1 MTADNNLNAK
11 NNGQKYTKIKRA
23 PMWVGLGK
31 YCFGYGYGPPEI
43 FNWLF
48 AEKFGM
54 KKEGCSRIVLQS
66 RDLRMMGLAQRM
78 S

>member
-31 YCFGYGYGPPEI
+31 YGFGYGYGTPEI

-48 AEKFGM
+48 AGKFGM
-54 KKEGCSRIVLQS
+54 NKEGCSRIVLQS
-66 RDLRMMGLAQRM
+66 RDLRMMGLALRM